1 MSQLPPLSS
10 GSRRLVLVRHG
21 ETDWNQQGKM
31 QGGGFDIELN
41 DNGRK
46 QAVFVADALQAMTF
60 GAVASSHLAR
70 ASQTA
75 DVIHCSQEQQQ
86 QTAVERVSRM
96 AFGEM
101 RFGVFEGVTM
111 RGPESTDE
119 WKSRYKCVNS
129 QLMLDVTVPYP
140 GGGESTL
147 DVATRATQG
156 LYQLFADYP
165 TAHTICVVGHGRTNK
180 ILLAS
185 LLYDDILA
193 IGEIQQ
199 DNTCINVVDMDPKGT
214 WTAHIM
220 NSMDHMKV
228 PVDTN
233 G

>member
-75 DVIHCSQEQQQ
+75 DVIHCSQEQRQ

-129 QLMLDVTVPYP
+129 QLMLDVTHLY
-140 GGGESTL
+140 L
-147 DVATRATQG
+147 DFHSSVLSGPRMVTPSKTPNLISPKAILEIGRA
-156 LYQLFADYP
+156 
-165 TAHTICVVGHGRTNK
+165 HV
-180 ILLAS
+180 
-185 LLYDDILA
+185 
-193 IGEIQQ
+193 
-199 DNTCINVVDMDPKGT
+199 
-214 WTAHIM
+214 
-220 NSMDHMKV
+220 
-228 PVDTN
+228 
-233 G
+233 